1 MIYIDNNF
9 NIKMTRGDTF
19 VRTIVLEKDGDNY
32 TPNSNDIIRFAM
44 SKVYKG
50 KSGYELLIEKIIDND
65 TLEWIIESEDTAEL
79 PYGRYLYD
87 LQITYGDTG
96 YVETFADK
104 KTITLT
110 EEVE

>member
-19 VRTIVLEKDGDNY
+19 VRTIVLEKDGENY
-32 TPNSNDIIRFAM
+32 TPNNNDIIRFAM

-50 KSGYELLIEKIIDND
+50 KSGYELLIEKIIDNN

>member
-1 MIYIDNNF
+1 MIRIDDNY
-9 NIKMTRGDTF
+9 NIVMTRGDTF
-19 VRTIVLEKDGDNY
+19 AKTLTLKKNGETY
-32 TPNSNDIIRFAM
+32 TPVSGDVIRFAM

-50 KSGYELLIEKIIDND
+50 KPGYELLLNKIIDNS
-65 TLEWIIESEDTAEL
+65 TLLWVIEAEDTADL
-79 PYGRYLYD
+79 DYGRYVYD
-87 LQITYGDTG
+87 LEITYGSTG

>member
-19 VRTIVLEKDGDNY
+19 VRTIVLEKDGENY

>member
-19 VRTIVLEKDGDNY
+19 VRTIVLEKDGENY

-50 KSGYELLIEKIIDND
+50 KSGYELLIEKIIDNN

>member
-1 MIYIDNNF
+1 MIYIDDNF

-19 VRTIVLEKDGDNY
+19 VRTIILEKNGEKY
-32 TPNSNDIIRFAM
+32 IPKENDVIRFAM

-50 KSGYELLIEKIIDND
+50 KSGYELLVEKTIDNK
-65 TLEWIIESEDTAEL
+65 TLEWVIESEDTEQL
-79 PYGRYLYD
+79 PYGKYLYD

-96 YVETFADK
+96 YIETFADK

>member
-1 MIYIDNNF
+1 MIYIDKNY
-9 NIKMTRGDTF
+9 NIQMTRGDTF
-19 VRTIVLEKDGDNY
+19 VRKISLTKNGEEY
-32 TPNSNDIIRFAM
+32 TPHNGDVIRFAM

-50 KSGYELLIEKIIDND
+50 KSGYSLLIEKVIDND
-65 TLEWIIESEDTAEL
+65 TLEWIIESQDTSDL
-79 PYGRYLYD
+79 PYGRYVYD

-104 KTITLT
+104 KTLTLM